1 MCDNI
6 RMDNHDTRI
15 SASEVGDYVYCR
27 RCWYF
32 RLRGLLPPKGETPA
46 MLRGTAQ
53 HTHLSGELEHH
64 ATIRTILLM
73 VIVLAAVI
81 CFAVLVLG
89 VILH

>member
-1 MCDNI
+1 
-6 RMDNHDTRI
+6 MDNDQIRI
-15 SASEVGDYVYCR
+15 SASEIADYVYCR

-46 MLRGTAQ
+46 MLKGVAQ
-53 HTHLSGELEHH
+53 HTHLAGELEHH

-73 VIVLAAVI
+73 VIVLATVI
-81 CFAVLVLG
+81 CLALLVLG